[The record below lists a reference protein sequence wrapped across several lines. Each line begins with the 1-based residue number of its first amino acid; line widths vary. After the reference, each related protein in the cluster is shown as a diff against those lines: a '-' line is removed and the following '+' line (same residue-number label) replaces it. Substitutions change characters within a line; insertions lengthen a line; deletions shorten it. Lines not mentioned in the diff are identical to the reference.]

1 MTINQIVGHPHTV
14 LPDTRASSSLGAM
27 PMPHEQLS
35 PDDGPDRA
43 ALLEEK
49 LTFQQRQLDEL
60 NAVVISQQEELAR
73 LRREVARLGGVV
85 QDVLAT
91 GTENL
96 PHEKPPHY

>member
-1 MTINQIVGHPHTV
+1 MTTAPENAPSDKGRQ
-14 LPDTRASSSLGAM
+14 
-27 PMPHEQLS
+27 QL
-35 PDDGPDRA
+35 

-49 LTFQQRQLDEL
+49 LTYQQRQLEEL
-60 NAVVISQQEELAR
+60 NAVVIAQQEQLDQ